1 MEAFAVEGLG
11 EVRPGDDLASL
22 VAEAVD
28 FREGDVVC
36 VASTVV
42 SKAEGRQADLSDFPA
57 GDRAERIA
65 ERIGDLAGERKD
77 PRFAQAV
84 IEESEELLLEFPFM
98 LSVTHFGHITVNAGI
113 DRSNVPDAHL
123 LRLPEDP
130 TASAERLA
138 DRLGTPVVVTD
149 TSGRPFRYGQRGVA
163 LGWAGL
169 PAARDWRGETDRE
182 GREMHATVQA
192 VVDELA
198 AAANLLQGEGDAGT
212 PVVVV
217 RDWDF
222 GDHAGSDALFRE
234 DEDDLIRAALRA
246 WDGDHDRGPTPAG
259 EDTAEESGREE
270 TNERN

>member
-1 MEAFAVEGLG
+1 MEAFAVEGLD
-11 EVRPGDDLASL
+11 EVRPGANLASL
-22 VAEAVD
+22 IEQSVD
-28 FREGDVVC
+28 LREGDVVC

-42 SKAEGRQADLSDFPA
+42 SKAEGRQADLSAFPA

-65 ERIGDLAGERKD
+65 DRIGHLAGERKD

-84 IEESEELLLEFPFM
+84 IEESEELLMEFPFM
-98 LSVTHFGHITVNAGI
+98 LTVTQFGHITVNAGI
-113 DRSNVPDAHL
+113 DRSNVPDADL

-130 TASAERLA
+130 TASATRLA
-138 DRLGTPVVVTD
+138 EHLGTPVVVTD

-169 PAARDWRGETDRE
+169 PAARDWRGENDRE

-198 AAANLLQGEGDAGT
+198 ATANLLFGEGEAGT

-217 RDWDF
+217 RDWEF
-222 GDHAGSDALFRE
+222 GDHAGSDALFRDE
-234 DEDDLIRAALRA
+234 EDDLIRAALRA
-246 WDGDHDRGPTPAG
+246 WDGDHQRGPTPAG
-259 EDTAEESGREE
+259 NDTPTERGSEE